1 MIVITQGRHTEFKE
15 EFKGRNI
22 DCEVLQ
28 NYTVSHTDYLS
39 RISGCP
45 LTQAT
50 ETSYVVSD
58 LFVSK
63 EISYRGLTGTL

>member
-15 EFKGRNI
+15 EFKGRKI

-45 LTQAT
+45 LTQ
-50 ETSYVVSD
+50 EGHYENKQSEQ
-58 LFVSK
+58 K
-63 EISYRGLTGTL
+63 

>member
-1 MIVITQGRHTEFKE
+1 MPLLDFKE
-15 EFKGRNI
+15 EFKGRKI

-45 LTQAT
+45 LTQAKGHY
-50 ETSYVVSD
+50 ENKQSEQ
-58 LFVSK
+58 K
-63 EISYRGLTGTL
+63 